1 MQMLQLSVSLFCLQV
16 LLAMRANVEDRG
28 MKGDC
33 TPLMEVMIL
42 IRFTFLFQILLET
55 KTFSLFASKF
65 NFY

>member
-1 MQMLQLSVSLFCLQV
+1 MSSRFVSVSLFRLQV

-33 TPLMEVMIL
+33 TPLMEVMFL

-55 KTFSLFASKF
+55 YTFSLFASKF
-65 NFY
+65 NFT